1 MNNEKTILITGAAL
15 VAIGLI
21 AQKINRRNNTQLAHT
36 SDDMQTDTSIT
47 RGYRNNNPL
56 NIIISPENWRGK
68 VSPNTDGKF
77 EQFTSMAY
85 GYRTAFVILR
95 TYVNERGCDTL
106 SKIITRWAPPKENKT
121 SSYIQTVCDITGF
134 KPNTYINPYSE
145 TQMTSLVYAMSI
157 AENGREIMPDVQAIN
172 QGWQLYIS

>member
-21 AQKINRRNNTQLAHT
+21 AQKINRKNNTQIAHT
-36 SDDMQTDTSIT
+36 SDDMQTDTSIP

-56 NIIISPENWRGK
+56 NIIISPENWPGK

-95 TYVNERGCDTL
+95 TYINKRGCDTL
-106 SKIITRWAPPKENKT
+106 SKIITRWAPPDENKT

-134 KPNTYINPYSE
+134 KPNTYINPYSK

-157 AENGREIMPDVQAIN
+157 VENTRKIMPDTQAIN